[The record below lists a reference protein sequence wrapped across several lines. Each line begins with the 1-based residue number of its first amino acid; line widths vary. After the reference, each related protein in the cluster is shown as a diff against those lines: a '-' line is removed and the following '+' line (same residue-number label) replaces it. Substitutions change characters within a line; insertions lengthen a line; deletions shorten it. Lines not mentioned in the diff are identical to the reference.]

1 MLSVEDV
8 AGVCHEANWA
18 LCQAVGDVASHWA
31 VAPDWQQQSAIQG
44 VIFAISHPEATPE
57 DQHNAWLD
65 AKRHDGWCYGPIKNE
80 MEKNIKKILGEEE
93 EMIFSLAIYDE
104 IKLNGINKLTLHKVK
119 IDDL

>member
-80 MEKNIKKILGEEE
+80 MEKTHPC
-93 EMIFSLAIYDE
+93 FLAYADLPAE
-104 IKLNGINKLTLHKVK
+104 QKSKDVLFRNVVKALTPFVK
-119 IDDL
+119 D